1 MNKIIQKGLVLLVFA
16 VPLVFSHATTEVYGL
31 IKWTLLELG
40 VLALLVVWVIQL
52 INSGTVPLVSNRV
65 NIFGDSPYG
74 QSLRWAVLSFFVV
87 ALLSLIKASNKYEGV
102 MSLYQ
107 LGAGIGLFFL
117 VINNVKEK
125 KEVDEILLAM
135 VLSGL
140 IACFFSFYENRGIKL
155 GVSRLAYA
163 STFGNPIFFAQYLS
177 LLIPISL
184 AMCFRKEQGTDT
196 LVSNKFDIGGVS
208 PLLRIFF
215 GLSAL
220 IMLVF
225 VILTRSRGTYLGLS
239 VAFLYVCIVLL
250 SRCPGKLRKALT
262 GLLVICLFA
271 AALTIKSS
279 AGESTRLRNL
289 MRVYLWSGTFKMVKD
304 NPVLGVGTGNFK
316 IIYPLYR
323 SAEER
328 EVTPKGITYSK
339 AHNDFLQIW
348 AETGTLG
355 LVCFLWILFAMLFQI
370 RVSPL
375 RGQTLQA
382 DGPSAHIS
390 FGLSMAL
397 ITLLSQ
403 ALFNPVL
410 YVPVSAMGFWMLA
423 ALFALRLK

>member
-52 INSGTVPLVSNRV
+52 INSGTVPLVSNWVRYLR
-65 NIFGDSPYG
+65 S
-74 QSLRWAVLSFFVV
+74 QSLKWAVLSFFVV

-155 GVSRLAYA
+155 SVSRLAYA

-184 AMCFRKEQGTDT
+184 AMCFRSKQGTDT